1 MPQSSDPL
9 SGLACPNC
17 GGTISIP
24 EGQPIV
30 ECPYCQQRSLVRG
43 ERGLRRY
50 QVPLRID
57 RNQALQATRAFFT
70 SSYAI
75 ARDLTQKAK
84 LQEDFVVYLPFW
96 VQWARVLAWVF
107 GQEKVGSGKNSRYV
121 PREVK
126 IAEEMTW
133 NGAACDVGEF
143 GVTQIP
149 FTIQTPVEPF
159 QSEQLHNAG
168 MVFEPVGSQSDAEK
182 TALTDFEARVKK
194 MASIDRVNQTFV
206 RTVAPRLGLV
216 YYPLYVLRYLY
227 RGRSFQVAIDGLTGK
242 VLYGK
247 APGNTW
253 YRAGIMVGGMAL
265 GAFLMVD
272 VCSLITWL
280 SLSSNSSGDDALGGL
295 IFAGLAALAGV
306 GAITAGYRRF
316 RYGEVFEFR
325 LLDKFKRRTN
335 RNMEGGVHRAREI
348 QSG

>member
-1 MPQSSDPL
+1 MPDSL
-9 SGLACPNC
+9 HGLTCPNC
-17 GGTISIP
+17 GGIVPIP

-30 ECPYCQQRSLVRG
+30 ECPYCQMRSLVRG

-50 QVPLRID
+50 QVPLRVE
-57 RNQALQATRAFFT
+57 RNQALQATKAFF
-70 SSYAI
+70 SSSLAI
-75 ARDLTQKAK
+75 ARDLTRNAK
-84 LQEDFVVYLPFW
+84 LQEDFVIYLPFW
-96 VQWARVLAWVF
+96 VQWGRVLGWVF

-143 GVTQIP
+143 GVTKIP
-149 FTIQTPVEPF
+149 FTLQTPVEPF
-159 QSEQLHNAG
+159 ESERLHEIG

-182 TALTDFEARVKK
+182 AAHTDFETRTKK
-194 MASIDRVNQTFV
+194 MANIDRVQQTIV

-227 RGRSFQVAIDGLTGK
+227 RGRSFQVAVDGLTGK

-253 YRAGIMVGGMAL
+253 FRAAIMVAGMAA
-265 GAFLMVD
+265 GAFLIVD
-272 VCSLITWL
+272 VCALVSYFSILGA
-280 SLSSNSSGDDALGGL
+280 SADDDALGGL
-295 IFAGLAALAGV
+295 IFALLAVAAGV

-325 LLDKFKRRTN
+325 AFDKIKRRTN
-335 RNMEGGVHRAREI
+335 RKMEGGVHRAREI
-348 QSG
+348 QS

>member
-1 MPQSSDPL
+1 MSQQLAPL
-9 SGLACPNC
+9 QGLACPNC
-17 GGTISIP
+17 GGTVPIP

-30 ECPYCQQRSLVRG
+30 ICPYCEQRSLVRG

-57 RNQALQATRAFFT
+57 RNQALQATKAFFT
-70 SSYAI
+70 SNLAI
-75 ARDLTQKAK
+75 ARDLTQQAK

-96 VQWARVLAWVF
+96 VQWGRVLGWVF
-107 GQEKVGSGKNSRYV
+107 GQEKVGSGKNQRYV

-149 FTIQTPVEPF
+149 FTTQTPVEPF
-159 QSEQLHNAG
+159 QSEQLHEIG
-168 MVFEPVGSQSDAEK
+168 MVFEPIGAQSDAEK
-182 TALTDFEARVKK
+182 TACADFEARVKQ
-194 MASIDRVNQTFV
+194 MASIDRVEQMVV
-206 RTVAPRLGLV
+206 RTISPRLGLV

-227 RGRSFQVAIDGLTGK
+227 RGRSFQVAVDGLSGK

-253 YRAGIMVGGMAL
+253 YRAGIMVAGMAL
-265 GAFLMVD
+265 GAFLIVD
-272 VCSLITWL
+272 VCALVSYFSILAA
-280 SLSSNSSGDDALGGL
+280 SADDDALGGL
-295 IFAGLAALAGV
+295 IFALLAVAAGV
-306 GAITAGYRRF
+306 GAITTGYRRF
-316 RYGEVFEFR
+316 RYGEVYEFR
-325 LLDKFKRRTN
+325 GHEKKKRRTQ

-348 QSG
+348 QG

>member
-1 MPQSSDPL
+1 MAQSSDPL
-9 SGLACPNC
+9 HGLACPNC
-17 GGTISIP
+17 GGTIPIP
-24 EGQPIV
+24 EGQAIV
-30 ECPYCQQRSLVRG
+30 ACPFCQQRSLVSG

-57 RNQALQATRAFFT
+57 RNQAMQATRAFFT

-75 ARDLTQKAK
+75 ARDLTKNAR

-96 VQWARVLAWVF
+96 VQWARVLGWVF

-149 FTIQTPVEPF
+149 FTTQTPVEPF
-159 QSEQLHNAG
+159 QSEILHEAG

-182 TALTDFEARVKK
+182 AARADFETRVSK

-227 RGRSFQVAIDGLTGK
+227 RGRSFQVAVDGLTGS

-253 YRAGIMVGGMAL
+253 YRAGIMVAGMAL

-272 VCSLITWL
+272 VCSLVTWL
-280 SLSSNSSGDDALGGL
+280 TFSSNSSSDNALGGL
-295 IFAGLAALAGV
+295 VFALLAAAAGV

-316 RYGEVFEFR
+316 RYGEVYEFR
-325 LLDKFKRRTN
+325 AFDKIKRRFN
-335 RNMEGGVHRAREI
+335 RRMEGGVYRARET
-348 QSG
+348 

>member
-1 MPQSSDPL
+1 MTPSSDPL
-9 SGLACPNC
+9 HGLTCPNC
-17 GGTISIP
+17 GGTVSIP

-30 ECPYCQQRSLVRG
+30 ECPYCQLRSLVRG

-57 RNQALQATRAFFT
+57 RNRAMQATKAFFT
-70 SSYAI
+70 SSLAI

-96 VQWARVLAWVF
+96 VHWGRVLGWVF

-149 FTIQTPVEPF
+149 FTTQTPVEAF
-159 QSEQLHNAG
+159 QSEPLHEIG

-182 TALTDFEARVKK
+182 AARADFETRAKK
-194 MASIDRVNQTFV
+194 MANMDRVQQTFV
-206 RTVAPRLGLV
+206 RTIAPRMGLV

-227 RGRSFQVAIDGLTGK
+227 RGRSFQVAVDGLTGK

-253 YRAGIMVGGMAL
+253 FRAGIMVAGMAL

-272 VCSLITWL
+272 VCAAVSYFSILAA
-280 SLSSNSSGDDALGGL
+280 SSDNDALGGL
-295 IFAGLAALAGV
+295 IFAGLAVLAGV

-325 LLDKFKRRTN
+325 AHEKQKRRTD
-335 RNMEGGVHRAREI
+335 RRMEGGVHRAREI
-348 QSG
+348 QG

>member
-1 MPQSSDPL
+1 MTQQPDPL
-9 SGLACPNC
+9 HGLTCPNC
-17 GGTISIP
+17 GGIVPIP

-30 ECPYCQQRSLVRG
+30 ECPYCQMRSLVRG

-50 QVPLRID
+50 QVPLRIQ
-57 RNQALQATRAFFT
+57 RNQALQATKAFFT
-70 SSYAI
+70 SNMAI

-96 VQWARVLAWVF
+96 VRWGRVLGWVF
-107 GQEKVGSGKNSRYV
+107 GEEKVGSGKNSRYV

-126 IAEEMTW
+126 VAEEMTW

-149 FTIQTPVEPF
+149 FTMQTPVEPF
-159 QSEQLHNAG
+159 QSEQLHELG

-182 TALTDFEARVKK
+182 TAQNDFESRAQKMANVDRVK
-194 MASIDRVNQTFV
+194 QTFI
-206 RTVAPRLGLV
+206 RTVNPRMGLV

-227 RGRSFQVAIDGLTGK
+227 RGRSFQVAVDGLSGR

-253 YRAGIMVGGMAL
+253 YRAGIMVAGMAL
-265 GAFLMVD
+265 GAFLIVD
-272 VCSLITWL
+272 VCAMVSYFSLMA
-280 SLSSNSSGDDALGGL
+280 SSADDDALGGL
-295 IFAGLAALAGV
+295 IFAGLAVLAGV

-325 LLDKFKRRTN
+325 ALDKLKRRTD
-335 RNMEGGVHRAREI
+335 RRTEGGVHRARELP
-348 QSG
+348 S